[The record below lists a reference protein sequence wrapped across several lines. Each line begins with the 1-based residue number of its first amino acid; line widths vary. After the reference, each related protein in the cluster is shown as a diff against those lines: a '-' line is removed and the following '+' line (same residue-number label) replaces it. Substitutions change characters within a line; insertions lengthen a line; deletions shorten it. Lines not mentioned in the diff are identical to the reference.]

1 MNKMGLRSLS
11 IVFLSEPRTYIVAD
25 SATQEVF
32 LKFFFVLIEGTPY
45 IRSIKFNMNHLE
57 IGKII

>member
-11 IVFLSEPRTYIVAD
+11 IVRLSEPRTYIVAD
-25 SATQEVF
+25 SATQKVF

-45 IRSIKFNMNHLE
+45 IRSIKFNMNHFE